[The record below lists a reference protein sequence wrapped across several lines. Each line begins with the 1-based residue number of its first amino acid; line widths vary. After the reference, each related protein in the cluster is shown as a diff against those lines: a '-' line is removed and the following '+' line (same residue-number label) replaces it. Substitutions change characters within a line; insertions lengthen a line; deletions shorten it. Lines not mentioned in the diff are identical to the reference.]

1 MTLHVEG
8 LKIEENV
15 LEYIGKLNKITRY
28 EIIIK
33 SQCISRSNNK
43 HLDNKVLKAWYH
55 FKLTKCFQ
63 KLK

>member
-43 HLDNKVLKAWYH
+43 HLDNKVLKA
-55 FKLTKCFQ
+55 
-63 KLK
+63 